1 MSMRSLVIIV
11 ASSCISEFALADAAK
26 FADPQAVASLPVS
39 GVSSVGYVTM
49 ALALVLALIYGAAWL
64 LRRVKTFNGITKN
77 TMNVV
82 EAISVG
88 PKERVVLV
96 RVKDQQVLLGVSP
109 GRVNMLL
116 DMGKVMDAP
125 INDSSSDGTSN
136 GASQAPSFKSL
147 LKRSMGL
154 S

>member
-1 MSMRSLVIIV
+1 MRSLIVTIV
-11 ASSCISEFALADAAK
+11 ASCTLRSGLALAETGR
-26 FADPQAVASLPVS
+26 FADPNATTSLPVS
-39 GVSSVGYVTM
+39 GVSSVGYVTV

-64 LRRVKTFNGITKN
+64 LRRVKTFNGISKSS
-77 TMNVV
+77 MNVV

-96 RVKDQQVLLGVSP
+96 RVKGQQVLLGVSP

-116 DMGKVMDAP
+116 DMGKADDAITP
-125 INDSSSDGTSN
+125 DPSSLEKP
-136 GASQAPSFKSL
+136 AQLPSFKQL